1 MSGSTGA
8 WKWHHTGITVSDIDK
23 TLLYYQRTLGFT
35 IVFEARNMTDLI
47 SSITGVEGLG
57 AHLVQTQSPI
67 SEQVL
72 EFIEF
77 FNVPEKFNEMLPL
90 RPGRSHTAYLVKD
103 IEDATKTLVE
113 QGGVVLGKITQ
124 FSEGKAVYCAD
135 QYGTVIELEE
145 LASHE

>member
-57 AHLVQTQSPI
+57 A
-67 SEQVL
+67 
-72 EFIEF
+72 
-77 FNVPEKFNEMLPL
+77 
-90 RPGRSHTAYLVKD
+90 
-103 IEDATKTLVE
+103 TLCRRNH
-113 QGGVVLGKITQ
+113 Q
-124 FSEGKAVYCAD
+124 
-135 QYGTVIELEE
+135 
-145 LASHE
+145 

>member
-124 FSEGKAVYCAD
+124 FSEIGRAHV
-135 QYGTVIELEE
+135 
-145 LASHE
+145 

>member
-1 MSGSTGA
+1 
-8 WKWHHTGITVSDIDK
+8 
-23 TLLYYQRTLGFT
+23 
-35 IVFEARNMTDLI
+35 
-47 SSITGVEGLG
+47 
-57 AHLVQTQSPI
+57 
-67 SEQVL
+67 
-72 EFIEF
+72 
-77 FNVPEKFNEMLPL
+77 LPL

-103 IEDATKTLVE
+103 IEDATRTLVE

>member
-47 SSITGVEGLG
+47 SSITGVKGLG

>member
-1 MSGSTGA
+1 MPGSTGA

>member
-103 IEDATKTLVE
+103 IEDATRTLVE

>member
-35 IVFEARNMTDLI
+35 IVFEARKMTDLI

-90 RPGRSHTAYLVKD
+90 RPGRSHTAYLVND
-103 IEDATKTLVE
+103 IEDATRTLVE

-145 LASHE
+145 LANH

>member
-47 SSITGVEGLG
+47 SSITGVNGLG

-103 IEDATKTLVE
+103 IEDATRTLVE